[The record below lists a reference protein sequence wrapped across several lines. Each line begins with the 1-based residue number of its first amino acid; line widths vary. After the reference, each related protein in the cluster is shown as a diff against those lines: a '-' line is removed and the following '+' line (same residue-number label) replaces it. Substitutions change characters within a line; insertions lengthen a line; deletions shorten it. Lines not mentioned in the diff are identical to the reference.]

1 MDKIGCGIQGN
12 LQLVSPLIELLDPK
26 QNSNFLDHYL
36 NVPVELSKV
45 ISLKVLFLC
54 AANAASAIPGPLQD
68 CMEIIDVS
76 GYALD
81 EKKAIAEVGI

>member
-36 NVPVELSKV
+36 NVPVDLSKV
-45 ISLKVLFLC
+45 ISPVFEFYI
-54 AANAASAIPGPLQD
+54 N
-68 CMEIIDVS
+68 
-76 GYALD
+76 YHYH
-81 EKKAIAEVGI
+81 